1 MVYYTQTAEAK
12 EKRKKKKKNLN
23 AVQGKKYI
31 VNARDQ

>member
-12 EKRKKKKKNLN
+12 EKRKKKKKHLN